1 MKRDSVTD
9 IKVVNSIKPTTITA
23 TATGV
28 SVDTLGFMGVA
39 ILLSLA
45 AATGLSGANKV
56 VFKLQESA
64 NNSDWTDV
72 DASVAAD
79 NLDGSSDYVPGHG
92 VVTIDDN
99 AETDQAYKMG
109 YRGYKRYVRVIGTVT
124 GTVSMISAAVAI
136 LSDAEIT
143 PAAQTV

>member
-9 IKVVNSIKPTTITA
+9 IKVVNSIKPTTLTA
-23 TATGV
+23 SANGA

-39 ILLSLA
+39 IALSLA
-45 AATGLSGANKV
+45 AATGMSGVNNV
-56 VFKLQESA
+56 VFKLQESDDNA
-64 NNSDWTDV
+64 AWADV

-92 VVTIDDN
+92 VVTIDDD
-99 AETDQAYKMG
+99 AETDQAYRIG
-109 YRGYKRYVRVIGTVT
+109 YRGYSRYVRVVATVA
-124 GTVSMISAAVAI
+124 GTVSMISAAVVI